1 VVQVVDFG
9 IRFVMDSEDS
19 FWNIMRKSYPSIR
32 MSWIP
37 FFGITFFRQSMLT
50 LPLAMSLLICR
61 IALLTLCM

>member
-1 VVQVVDFG
+1 MVQVVDFG
-9 IRFVMDSEDS
+9 IRSLMDSEDS

-37 FFGITFFRQSMLT
+37 FFGIAFFRQSMLT
-50 LPLAMSLLICR
+50 LPSAMSLIICK